1 MRHLM
6 QRLGVGLL
14 LVGITCLPTS
24 AAAQVIASETNVT
37 RALTANEILSRV
49 IARDRDRQLALER
62 YGSLR
67 TYRMAYHGPI
77 GERHAEM
84 LVQMHFSTPDQKQ
97 FEVLSESGSTIFCK
111 QILRRLMEGEREGAL
126 EKNHARSMLS
136 PANYTAVLID
146 QEQVDGVTTWVL
158 DVTPKSE
165 NKFNY
170 KGRVWISTAD
180 FAIVRIVGSP
190 ASNPSFLMGSAQFDY
205 RYRRSGEFWLPSRN
219 VTTTK
224 LRIGGEIT
232 LTVDYGTYEIVSR
245 PDGTIGSEAVIVTIQ
260 RTGTRLP

>member
-1 MRHLM
+1 MRHRVR
-6 QRLGVGLL
+6 QLGVCLL
-14 LVGITCLPTS
+14 LIGIALFSTSGGAQIIAVESSANRTTHTPT
-24 AAAQVIASETNVT
+24 AD
-37 RALTANEILSRV
+37 EILARV

-97 FEVLSESGSTIFCK
+97 FDVLSESGSTIFCK

-136 PANYTAVLID
+136 PENYTAVLIG
-146 QEQVDGVTTWVL
+146 QEQVDVVPTWVL

-170 KGRVWISTAD
+170 KGRVWISTDD
-180 FAIVRIVGSP
+180 FAVVRIVGSP
-190 ASNPSFLMGSAQFDY
+190 GSNPSFLMGSAQFDY
-205 RYRRSGEFWLPSRN
+205 RYSRSGEFWLPSRN
-219 VTTTK
+219 VTKTK

-232 LTVDYGTYEIVSR
+232 LTVDYGTYEIVTR
-245 PDGTIGSEAVIVTIQ
+245 PDGAIGSEAAMVS
-260 RTGTRLP
+260 TRLR